1 MDGRL
6 KNALFGLI
14 GGAAGTFVIDQAIA
28 GLKKLQSSEDKRLE
42 KRLTP
47 KQPTDALAER
57 IVSEDKK
64 TAMSQAIHWG
74 YGIFWG
80 GVYGILRREYPAVA
94 KAFGLPFGVGLTIFG
109 EGLLLPSAG
118 LSAPAHK
125 YPASTLV
132 RDVAAHWA
140 YAAAI
145 EGTCRLVETAEHA
158 TAAPPMRTKTEL
170 RRVS

>member
-1 MDGRL
+1 MNRRL
-6 KNALFGLI
+6 KNAAFGLI
-14 GGAAGTFVIDQAIA
+14 GGAAGTFVIDQVIA
-28 GLKKLQSSEDKRLE
+28 GLKEFQSREDKNLE

-57 IVSEDKK
+57 IVGEDKK
-64 TAMSQAIHWG
+64 PVMSQAIHWG

-80 GVYGILRREYPAVA
+80 GVYRVLRDEYPAAA
-94 KAFGLPFGVGLTIFG
+94 KVFGLPFAAASTAFG

-118 LSAPAHK
+118 LSAPVDR

-132 RDVAAHWA
+132 RDVTAHWA
-140 YAAAI
+140 YTATTEAV
-145 EGTCRLVETAEHA
+145 CRLLEAAERA
-158 TAAPPMRTKTEL
+158 VAAPPKRTNTEL

>member
-1 MDGRL
+1 MNMRL

-28 GLKKLQSSEDKRLE
+28 GLKKLQPGEDKSLE

-47 KQPTDALAER
+47 EPPTDVLAER

-64 TAMSQAIHWG
+64 AVMSQTIHWG

-80 GVYGILRREYPAVA
+80 GVYGMLRKEYPRLATA
-94 KAFGLPFGVGLTIFG
+94 LGLPFASAFTMFG
-109 EGLLLPSAG
+109 EGLMLPSMG
-118 LSAPAHK
+118 LTAPAYK

-132 RDVAAHWA
+132 RDVTAHWA
-140 YAAAI
+140 YTATV
-145 EGTCRLVETAEHA
+145 EGTCRLLETAEQRMSNRQ
-158 TAAPPMRTKTEL
+158 MRTNPEL
-170 RRVS
+170 RRAS

>member
-1 MDGRL
+1 MNRRL

-14 GGAAGTFVIDQAIA
+14 GGAVGTFAIDQAIA

-57 IVSEDKK
+57 VVGEDKK
-64 TAMSQAIHWG
+64 DVASQTIHWG

-80 GVYGILRREYPAVA
+80 GVYGFLRQEYPAIA
-94 KAFGLPFGVGLTIFG
+94 KAFALPFGAGLTIFG
-109 EGLLLPSAG
+109 EGLLLPSMG
-118 LSAPAHK
+118 LSAPAYK

-140 YAAAI
+140 YAATA
-145 EGTCRLVETAEHA
+145 EGTCRLLETIEHA
-158 TAAPPMRTKTEL
+158 VATPAARTNTEL

>member
-1 MDGRL
+1 MNRRL
-6 KNALFGLI
+6 KNAVFGLI
-14 GGAAGTFVIDQAIA
+14 GGAAGTFVIGQAIA
-28 GLKKLQSSEDKRLE
+28 GLKTFQSREDKSLE

-57 IVSEDKK
+57 IVDEDKK
-64 TAMSQAIHWG
+64 PAMSQAIHWG

-80 GVYGILRREYPAVA
+80 GLYGVLRDQYPAIA
-94 KAFGLPFGVGLTIFG
+94 KAFGLPFGVAFTAFG
-109 EGLLLPSAG
+109 EGLLLPSMG

-132 RDVAAHWA
+132 RDVTAHWA
-140 YAAAI
+140 YTATNEAV
-145 EGTCRLVETAEHA
+145 CRLLETAERA
-158 TAAPPMRTKTEL
+158 LLSPPRRTNPEL